1 MNILILKEDHMKSIF
16 AMKDAIQADKDAL
29 EIYSKKGA
37 NIPLRTNISVPE
49 HKGQSL
55 YMPGYASDSKSLGI
69 KIVSVYPENREKG
82 IDSVPATMVLQNEE
96 TGEVC
101 ALMDGGFLTKI
112 RTGAVS
118 GAATDILAR
127 KDSKI
132 FALFGTGGQAE
143 SQLEAVLNVRNIE
156 IVRVYSPSEEKR
168 NDFVKR
174 MSHCFSEKF
183 SVKIE
188 AVASSDEAICD
199 ADIITVATTS
209 KVPVFNGK
217 GLKKGVHINGVGS
230 YTPEM
235 QEVDEHVICNAKVY
249 VDTKDGVFSEAGD
262 LIVPVKKEIYSFDRV
277 SGELGEVI
285 LGKVKGRENNE
296 EITFFKSV
304 GSSVLDIVTA
314 RRIYEKALE
323 KTVGDMIVL

>member
-1 MNILILKEDHMKSIF
+1 MNIVILRENHIKDIF
-16 AMKDAIQADKDAL
+16 TMADAIQADKYAL
-29 EIYSKKGA
+29 EIYSKNGA
-37 NIPLRTNISVPE
+37 SIPLRANINIPE
-49 HKGQSL
+49 HKGQAL
-55 YMPGYASDSKSLGI
+55 YMPGYASDSKALGI

-96 TGEVC
+96 TGEIC
-101 ALMDGGFLTKI
+101 SLMDGSFLTKM

-127 KDSKI
+127 KNSKV

-143 SQLEAVLNVRNIE
+143 AQLEAVLTVRDIE
-156 IVRVYSPSEEKR
+156 LVKVYSPSEEKR
-168 NDFVKR
+168 NSFVKR
-174 MSHCFSEKF
+174 MSELFSEKF

-188 AVASSDEAICD
+188 AATSSEEAIDD

-209 KVPVFNGK
+209 KLPVFNGK
-217 GLKKGVHINGVGS
+217 LLKRGTHINGVGS
-230 YTPEM
+230 YTPDM
-235 QEVDEHVICNAKVY
+235 QEVDEYVVCSSNVY

-262 LIVPVKKEIYSFDRV
+262 LIVPVTKGIYSFDRV
-277 SGELGEVI
+277 IGELGEVI
-285 LGKVKGRENNE
+285 LGKVEGRKNHE

-323 KTVGDMIVL
+323 KNVGDIVAL